1 MTKIN
6 LTVLGYLVLC
16 IEKKEYTLEFAGDK
30 YDEADG
36 YLNAIRRQHP
46 DLEFGLVAV
55 LDV

>member
-1 MTKIN
+1 VTKIN